1 MDITPLLPQGKQLIT
16 GYGSGGFKLN
26 NVFVAGSL
34 LVFPDRALNWP
45 VTKASELTL
54 ESLSDVLEA
63 AGSVELLLLGMG
75 GSIAF
80 IDNAIREAIRA
91 KGISLDVMDTGA
103 ACRTYNVLL
112 SEERRVAAAVIAV

>member
-1 MDITPLLPQGKQLIT
+1 
-16 GYGSGGFKLN
+16 
-26 NVFVAGSL
+26 VFVAGSL